1 MQIESTQNVELQ
13 AKKPRTITIILN
25 EHPVTFSQNNAT
37 GLEIKQ
43 TAIKQCVSIKEDFI
57 LFEVKCDSS
66 LKQVGDCEAITLR
79 QGQCFRATAP
89 DDNS

>member
-66 LKQVGDCEAITLR
+66 LKQVGDCEAITAGGDNVSALLHSN
-79 QGQCFRATAP
+79 
-89 DDNS
+89 DNS